1 MKYDNDVP
9 TVWASVRTAG
19 TFLGGHIYMKEW
31 KLRYGLNPNQ
41 IPSKVYAQKGELPFI
56 ILNGSPGYINL
67 MDALNGWQL
76 VRELKE
82 ATGLASAASFKHVSP
97 AGAGTATPLSEPL
110 LQAYRL
116 EEQELS
122 PIAIAYARARG
133 TDRMSSYGDFI
144 ALSDVCDIQTAQ
156 LINREVSDGIIA
168 PAYTEEALALL
179 KNKKKGMYLILEMD
193 EEFQPNDTERREI
206 FGITFEQERNAV
218 KITEEQLKNIPTIR
232 KEMPREAIRD
242 LLIALITLKFTQSNS
257 VCYAFDGQTIG
268 VGAGQQSRIHC
279 VRLAG
284 DKADIWQL
292 RQHPHILS
300 LPFHEKTKLVD
311 RDNAIDLLLSGEP
324 EAVTEGDSWKSLLM
338 KKPRLLSSC
347 EKKEWL
353 RQIRDV
359 SLGSDAFFPF
369 GDNIERAVKSGVSY
383 VAQAGGSMRDD
394 NVIEACNKYGV
405 VMAMTGIR
413 LFHH

>member
-1 MKYDNDVP
+1 
-9 TVWASVRTAG
+9 
-19 TFLGGHIYMKEW
+19 MKEW

-41 IPSKVYAQKGELPFI
+41 IPAKVYVEKGELPFI
-56 ILNGSPGYINL
+56 VLNGCPGYINF

-76 VRELKE
+76 VRELKA

-97 AGAGTATPLSEPL
+97 AGAGTATPLPDSL
-110 LQAYRL
+110 LQAYHL
-116 EEQELS
+116 GEQELS
-122 PIAIAYARARG
+122 PMAVAYARARG

-144 ALSDVCDIQTAQ
+144 ALSDVCDIQTAR

-179 KNKKKGMYLILEMD
+179 KNKKKGMYVILKID
-193 EEFQPNDTERREI
+193 KEFQPEGTEKREI
-206 FGITFEQERNAV
+206 FGITFEQERNAAE
-218 KITEEQLKNIPTIR
+218 ITQELLRNIPTIR
-232 KEMPREAIRD
+232 KEIPGEAVRD

-257 VCYAFDGQTIG
+257 VCYAFDGQTVG

-284 DKADIWQL
+284 DKADVWQL
-292 RQHPHILS
+292 RQHPDILS

-311 RDNAIDLLLSGEP
+311 RDNAIDLLLSKEP
-324 EAVTEGDSWKSLLM
+324 EAVAEGDSWKSLFTE
-338 KKPRLLSSC
+338 KPRLLFSG
-347 EKKEWL
+347 ERKEWL
-353 RQIRDV
+353 GQISGV

-383 VAQAGGSMRDD
+383 VVQAGGSMRDD
-394 NVIEACNKYGV
+394 NVIETCNKYGI
-405 VMAMTGIR
+405 VMAMTGVR

>member
-1 MKYDNDVP
+1 
-9 TVWASVRTAG
+9 
-19 TFLGGHIYMKEW
+19 MKEW

-41 IPSKVYAQKGELPFI
+41 IPAKVYAEKGELPFAV
-56 ILNGSPGYINL
+56 LNGSPGYINF

-76 VRELKE
+76 VRELKA

-97 AGAGTATPLSEPL
+97 AGAGTATPLPDAL
-110 LQAYRL
+110 LRAYHL
-116 EEQELS
+116 GEQELS
-122 PIAIAYARARG
+122 PMAIAYARARG

-144 ALSDVCDIQTAQ
+144 ALSDVCDIQTAR

-168 PAYTEEALALL
+168 PTYTEEALALL
-179 KNKKKGMYLILEMD
+179 KNKKKGMYVILKID
-193 EEFQPNDTERREI
+193 KEFQPEGTEKREI
-206 FGITFEQERNAV
+206 FGITFEQERNTAE
-218 KITEEQLKNIPTIR
+218 ITQELLKNIPTIR
-232 KEMPREAIRD
+232 KEIPGEALRD

-257 VCYAFDGQTIG
+257 VCYAFGGQTIG

-284 DKADIWQL
+284 DKADVWQL

-300 LPFHEKTKLVD
+300 LPFHERTKLVD
-311 RDNAIDLLLSGEP
+311 RDNAIDLLLSKEP
-324 EAVTEGDSWKSLLM
+324 EAVTEGDSWKSLFTE
-338 KKPRLLSSC
+338 KPRLLSSS
-347 EKKEWL
+347 ERKEWL
-353 RQIRDV
+353 GQIRGV

-383 VAQAGGSMRDD
+383 VAQTGGSMRDD
-394 NVIEACNKYGV
+394 NVIETCNKYGIA
-405 VMAMTGIR
+405 MAMTGVR

>member
-1 MKYDNDVP
+1 
-9 TVWASVRTAG
+9 
-19 TFLGGHIYMKEW
+19 MKEW

-41 IPSKVYAQKGELPFI
+41 VPAKVYTEKGELPFEV
-56 ILNGSPGYINL
+56 LNGSPGYINF

-76 VRELKE
+76 VRELKA

-97 AGAGTATPLSEPL
+97 AGAGTATPLPDSL
-110 LQAYRL
+110 LRAYHL
-116 EEQELS
+116 GEQELS
-122 PIAIAYARARG
+122 PMAIAYVRARG

-144 ALSDVCDIQTAQ
+144 ALSDVCDIQTAR

-168 PAYTEEALALL
+168 PAYTEEALVLL
-179 KNKKKGMYLILEMD
+179 KNKKKGMYVILKID
-193 EEFQPNDTERREI
+193 EEFKPEGTEKREI

-218 KITEEQLKNIPTIR
+218 EITQELLRNIPTIR
-232 KEMPREAIRD
+232 KEIPGEAVRD

-257 VCYAFDGQTIG
+257 VCYAFGGQTIG

-284 DKADIWQL
+284 DKADVWHL
-292 RQHPHILS
+292 RQHPYILS
-300 LPFHEKTKLVD
+300 LPFYERTKLVD
-311 RDNAIDLLLSGEP
+311 RDNAIDLLLSKEP
-324 EAVTEGDSWKSLLM
+324 EAVTEGDSWKHLFTE
-338 KKPRLLSSC
+338 KPRLLSSC
-347 EKKEWL
+347 ERKEWL
-353 RQIRDV
+353 RQISGI

-394 NVIEACNKYGV
+394 NVIETCNKYGIA
-405 VMAMTGIR
+405 MAMTGVR